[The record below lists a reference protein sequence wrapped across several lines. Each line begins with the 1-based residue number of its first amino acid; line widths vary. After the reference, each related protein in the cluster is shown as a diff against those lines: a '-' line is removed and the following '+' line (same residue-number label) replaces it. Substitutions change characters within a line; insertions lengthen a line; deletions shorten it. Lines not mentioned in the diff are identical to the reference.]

1 MATKSFFMMLL
12 ATLMGPAIGVGVF
25 VLMNNF

>member
-12 ATLMGPAIGVGVF
+12 ATLMAPAIGIGIF